1 MLQVLRS
8 QIGEEAWSQLSS
20 SERQARIV
28 KLKLEDRKLRVEG
41 KLKEAHVLFG
51 DVIADPGIIQDSKSI
66 RVTEILKSDST

>member
-1 MLQVLRS
+1 M
-8 QIGEEAWSQLSS
+8 
-20 SERQARIV
+20 